1 VADQRT
7 QPGNRDLTSE
17 PSEQRPARIR
27 RSPDVLNLAMAVV
40 TLTASAMVLA
50 DWRPPLDPRW
60 LLAAGAVLVG
70 LLLLLASLRPS
81 RGDRANR

>member
-7 QPGNRDLTSE
+7 GLGDRDITPEL
-17 PSEQRPARIR
+17 PEQRPVRAW
-27 RSPDVLNLAMAVV
+27 RSPDVLNLAMAVL

-60 LLAAGAVLVG
+60 LLAGGAVLVG
-70 LLLLLASLRPS
+70 LLLLLASVRPS
-81 RGDRANR
+81 RGNRVNR

>member
-7 QPGNRDLTSE
+7 QLGDRNLTPE
-17 PSEQRPARIR
+17 PPEQRPARSR

-60 LLAAGAVLVG
+60 LLAGGAVLVG
-70 LLLLLASLRPS
+70 LLLLLTSVRPS
-81 RGDRANR
+81 RRDRVNR